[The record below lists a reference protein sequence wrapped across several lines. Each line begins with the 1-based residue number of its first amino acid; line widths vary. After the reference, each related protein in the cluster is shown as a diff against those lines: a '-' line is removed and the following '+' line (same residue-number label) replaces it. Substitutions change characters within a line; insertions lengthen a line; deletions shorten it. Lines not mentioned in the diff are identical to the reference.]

1 MKRNP
6 REKQANLIARA
17 NQRGFTLVELMITM
31 VVSSVVIAAIYQVF
45 ATTSETMY
53 EVDTL
58 SEMTERSR
66 FAIELISRD
75 VRSAG
80 AFSSPDS
87 DNDLW
92 RSPNHVQLN
101 GNYHVRALILRPGA
115 QDQILPQQ
123 QVNNAHWGSNNVS
136 GDELILVGALDF
148 PFTFEVNGLTP
159 GYPNPVQTL
168 NSPPNNRGVYRFFKR
183 DPFDTSLI
191 PAGTLLAAPLQNA
204 LFGASNNSGP
214 LMGMRGLRIVDRNG
228 FMQFAPLDSSTSFN
242 DVQGLN
248 LVLDTAG
255 SSGFTGSFN
264 GFMYRQ
270 GGQRDG
276 LEPSSEQDMG
286 YEASLLDAYRYRL
299 CVDDK
304 DGRNI
309 RLVRERIAFG
319 SVMNG
324 ILPNAPPNPM
334 CNVTDPDFGM
344 IPSQH
349 QVPIVDNV
357 VDFQVW
363 ADCALPNGDLDNLSW
378 QQGWL
383 TPVGNVAPNNCLTN
397 DGTENVLLARMLH
410 IRISVRTVNERRDLE
425 NFGFFSQNL
434 NINDGTTP
442 DPAQAGSS
450 LQTYD
455 INGDHST
462 AARIKTF
469 QIDLDLANFAGAR
482 AANPAAP
489 VAN

>member
-1 MKRNP
+1 MKIKP
-6 REKQANLIARA
+6 REKQALILTRA

-58 SEMTERSR
+58 SELTERSR

-92 RSPNHVQLN
+92 RSANHVQLN

-115 QDQILPQQ
+115 QDLELPQQ
-123 QVNNAHWGSNNVS
+123 LANNTIWQTPKVVS
-136 GDELILVGALDF
+136 SDELILVGALDF

-159 GYPNPVQTL
+159 SYPNPVQTL
-168 NSPPNNRGVYRFFKR
+168 NAPPNNRGVYRFFKR

-191 PAGTLLAAPLQNA
+191 PEGTTLAAPLQNA
-204 LFGASNNSGP
+204 LFGASNDTGP

-242 DVQGLN
+242 NVQGLN

-255 SSGFTGSFN
+255 SSGFAGSLN

-309 RLVRERIAFG
+309 RLVRERISFG

-324 ILPNAPPNPM
+324 ILPNTPPSPM
-334 CNVTDPDFGM
+334 CNVSDPDFGM
-344 IPSQH
+344 IPALH

-363 ADCALPNGDLDNLSW
+363 ADCAAPNGLLTNLSW
-378 QQGWL
+378 QQNWL
-383 TPVGNVAPNNCLTN
+383 TPVGNAPPNNCLTN
-397 DGTENVLLARMLH
+397 DGNENVLLARMLH
-410 IRISVRTVNERRDLE
+410 VRISVRTTNERRDME

-434 NINDGTTP
+434 NISDGTTTN
-442 DPAQAGSS
+442 PAQAGSS

-462 AARIKTF
+462 ATRVKTF

-482 AANPAAP
+482 AAAPAA
-489 VAN
+489 N